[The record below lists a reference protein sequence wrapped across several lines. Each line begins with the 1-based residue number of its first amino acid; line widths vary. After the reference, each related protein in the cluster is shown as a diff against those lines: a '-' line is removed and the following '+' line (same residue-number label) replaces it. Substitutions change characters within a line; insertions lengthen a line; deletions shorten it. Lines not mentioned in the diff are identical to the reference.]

1 MKPNPQLTIRANAE
15 FNSDAGTKFD
25 IAYFLR
31 FNLLSPQTNQNKFLF
46 TFTFITMELNNKDV
60 LLLVS
65 ILLVLKR
72 RIRRRFLS
80 KPKEKLSLLVE
91 GIFKNRELYGDCHI
105 LLQNMMLAD

>member
-1 MKPNPQLTIRANAE
+1 MKPNPHLTIRANAE

-25 IAYFLR
+25 IAYFLK

-46 TFTFITMELNNKDV
+46 TFTFITMELDNKDV

-65 ILLVLKR
+65 ILVLKR

-80 KPKEKLSLLVE
+80 KLKEKLSLLVE
-91 GIFKNRELYGDCHI
+91 GIFKNRELYGDCRI

>member
-1 MKPNPQLTIRANAE
+1 MKPNPHLTIRANAE
-15 FNSDAGTKFD
+15 FNSDAGTKFN

-46 TFTFITMELNNKDV
+46 TFTFITMELDNKDV

-65 ILLVLKR
+65 ILVLKR

-91 GIFKNRELYGDCHI
+91 DIFKNRELYGDCRI